1 MKGKHK
7 PQWNPI
13 REDLKEAMPRHI
25 LIEVLKE
32 GGIELEDKRE
42 EEGEKEQKEEEGQKE
57 AEGERGRIS

>member
-1 MKGKHK
+1 
-7 PQWNPI
+7 
-13 REDLKEAMPRHI
+13 MPRHI